1 MQEQIKHLLNC
12 NEKTLLDQSQL
23 NFHYFSKIFSKF
35 LFFFFFL
42 FTITDPIMKCS
53 DILQWPLRKAQIN
66 YNQFLTSTSAASRQL
81 LPILEAFVAKEL
93 LGYILFKKK

>member
-1 MQEQIKHLLNC
+1 MLKQIRHFSSTVSIIDKLMKAASITELF
-12 NEKTLLDQSQL
+12 L
-23 NFHYFSKIFSKF
+23 NF
-35 LFFFFFL
+35 FFFFFL

>member
-1 MQEQIKHLLNC
+1 MLKQICPFSSTVSIIDKLMKAASITELF
-12 NEKTLLDQSQL
+12 L
-23 NFHYFSKIFSKF
+23 NF
-35 LFFFFFL
+35 FFFFFL

>member
-1 MQEQIKHLLNC
+1 
-12 NEKTLLDQSQL
+12 
-23 NFHYFSKIFSKF
+23 
-35 LFFFFFL
+35 
-42 FTITDPIMKCS
+42 MKCS